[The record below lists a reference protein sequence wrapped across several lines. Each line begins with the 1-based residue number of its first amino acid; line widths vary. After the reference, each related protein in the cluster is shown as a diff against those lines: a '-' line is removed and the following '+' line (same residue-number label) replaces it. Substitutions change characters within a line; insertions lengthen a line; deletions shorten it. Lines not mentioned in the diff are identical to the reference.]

1 MKFDIVYDIC
11 VFTGWGYINFPGQG
25 QGQGVNICCV
35 VKRGEAKG
43 LGLWYSLNRIELKLP
58 SSCTYNK
65 SPRFLFHSKIEF
77 EQWVNIRCEAVAI
90 FKYSKY
96 HFVFVECL

>member
-43 LGLWYSLNRIELKLP
+43 LGLWYSLNRI
-58 SSCTYNK
+58 
-65 SPRFLFHSKIEF
+65 
-77 EQWVNIRCEAVAI
+77 
-90 FKYSKY
+90 
-96 HFVFVECL
+96 